1 MEEKLEALYQYI
13 LEAKK
18 TYVAMHEFLAEKD
31 RDILKEDLWKIIGM
45 EEAYKILAGKSWS
58 DRQIELFKA
67 SCPNAF

>member
-18 TYVAMHEFLAEKD
+18 TYVVMHEFLAEKD
-31 RDILKEDLWKIIGM
+31 RDLLKEDLWKIIGM
-45 EEAYKILAGKSWS
+45 EEAYKILSGKSWGEH
-58 DRQIELFKA
+58 QIELLKT